1 MPTIKG
7 HDPKTEAEIMV
18 HAKDD
23 EPLAALA
30 FKLQNDPFVGQLIY
44 FRVYAGVLN
53 AGSYIYNTSTG
64 NKERVGRILRMHAN
78 SREEIKRSAGWRHS
92 RACGLEG
99 HPNGAHSLRPR
110 QADIA

>member
-1 MPTIKG
+1 MPAIKG
-7 HDPKTEAEIMV
+7 YDPKTEAEIMV

-78 SREEIKRSAGWRHS
+78 SREEIKK
-92 RACGLEG
+92 CGL
-99 HPNGAHSLRPR
+99 AT
-110 QADIA
+110 